1 MGEPPGMLH
10 DGDKVRE
17 SAMKDVEACVIQ
29 QSRYWR
35 CMRPYEAG
43 NLINMHVLIENHLTS
58 VEYEE
63 KRGEYRLH
71 GENSDLQKPRPSA
84 EAMIGKDVIRSHQS
98 KVLFESHKMT
108 ELNIFR
114 DVISKS
120 FENQV
125 LAT

>member
-1 MGEPPGMLH
+1 
-10 DGDKVRE
+10 
-17 SAMKDVEACVIQ
+17 
-29 QSRYWR
+29 
-35 CMRPYEAG
+35 
-43 NLINMHVLIENHLTS
+43 MHILSENHLIG

-71 GENSDLQKPRPSA
+71 GENSDLQGPRPSA
-84 EAMIGKDVIRSHQS
+84 EAMTGKDVIRSHQS
-98 KVLFESHKMT
+98 KILFENHKMT

>member
-10 DGDKVRE
+10 DGDKVRD

-35 CMRPYEAG
+35 CMRPNEAG
-43 NLINMHVLIENHLTS
+43 NLNDISLECNENDLTG

-71 GENSDLQKPRPSA
+71 GENPD
-84 EAMIGKDVIRSHQS
+84 I
-98 KVLFESHKMT
+98 
-108 ELNIFR
+108 
-114 DVISKS
+114 
-120 FENQV
+120 
-125 LAT
+125 

>member
-1 MGEPPGMLH
+1 
-10 DGDKVRE
+10 
-17 SAMKDVEACVIQ
+17 MK
-29 QSRYWR
+29 
-35 CMRPYEAG
+35 
-43 NLINMHVLIENHLTS
+43 NHLII

-71 GENSDLQKPRPSA
+71 GENSDLQKSRLSA
-84 EAMIGKDVIRSHQS
+84 EAMTGEDVIRSHQS
-98 KVLFESHKMT
+98 KILFENHKMT